1 MVEQQRQRVEQEM
14 TKMVNEL
21 DKEYLRRMQAD
32 MHRCAAKCC
41 DNTSVSLESVQRCV
55 ENCGNPLTK
64 AQGYVQKELENLQN
78 RLQRCVMDC
87 NDTVKDKMG
96 PNPSETEINRYTLM
110 FEGCAVKC
118 VDKHLELI
126 PTVMKAIKTVLTSK
140 ENQSQ

>member
-1 MVEQQRQRVEQEM
+1 
-14 TKMVNEL
+14 
-21 DKEYLRRMQAD
+21 

-41 DNTSVSLESVQRCV
+41 DDNSVSLETVQRCV

-64 AQGYVQKELENLQN
+64 AQGYVQKELEGLQN

-96 PNPSETEINRYTLM
+96 PNPSDSEINKYTLM
-110 FEGCAVKC
+110 FENCAIKC

-126 PTVMKAIKTVLTSK
+126 PTVMKAMKTVLTK
-140 ENQSQ
+140 

>member
-1 MVEQQRQRVEQEM
+1 
-14 TKMVNEL
+14 
-21 DKEYLRRMQAD
+21 

-55 ENCGNPLTK
+55 ENCGNSLTK

-96 PNPSETEINRYTLM
+96 PNPSETE
-110 FEGCAVKC
+110 
-118 VDKHLELI
+118 
-126 PTVMKAIKTVLTSK
+126 VMAFNLAYKFI
-140 ENQSQ
+140 